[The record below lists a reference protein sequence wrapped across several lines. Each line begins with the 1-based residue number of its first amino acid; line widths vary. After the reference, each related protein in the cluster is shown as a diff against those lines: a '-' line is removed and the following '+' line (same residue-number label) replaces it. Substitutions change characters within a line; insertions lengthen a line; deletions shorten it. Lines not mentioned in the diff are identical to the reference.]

1 MSHPARHLVAL
12 AVLLGLSWLP
22 RAHAQ
27 TIADYSRAQRAWLEA
42 TMSQSAARSAGAVA
56 SAPAAAASVPSNRLS
71 PNSMPPR
78 LAAPT
83 LASTTL
89 PAIQVSGVF
98 KSDATA
104 VAEVVVNATAYLLEQ
119 GQGVPGTSWHV
130 DAVAVDRVV
139 LGRRSAQVAA
149 DGEGTRKV
157 FALPAMR

>member
-1 MSHPARHLVAL
+1 MSHPARQLAALVA
-12 AVLLGLSWLP
+12 LLGLSWLP

-42 TMSQSAARSAGAVA
+42 TMSQSATRSAGAVA
-56 SAPAAAASVPSNRLS
+56 SAPAAAASVPSNGPS

-89 PAIQVSGVF
+89 AAIQVSGVF
-98 KSDATA
+98 KSDAIA
-104 VAEVVVNATAYLLEQ
+104 VVEVVVNATAYLLEQ
-119 GQGVPGTSWHV
+119 GQGVPGTSWQV
-130 DAVAVDRVV
+130 EAVALDHVV
-139 LGRRSAQVAA
+139 LGRRGAQVAA